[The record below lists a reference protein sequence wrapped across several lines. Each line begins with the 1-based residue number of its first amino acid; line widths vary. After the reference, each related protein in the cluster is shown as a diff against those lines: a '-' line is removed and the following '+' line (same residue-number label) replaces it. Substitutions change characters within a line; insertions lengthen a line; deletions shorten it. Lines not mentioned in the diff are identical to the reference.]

1 MAEGGVYS
9 LFRGMGAPFAT
20 VAFYNA
26 VLFAAR
32 GQMESMLAH
41 PDGMVCMFKLFEAHH
56 SNVNCRH
63 DNQCINELNDCL
75 SVSQCCLPDI
85 RVDRDL
91 VLTSKHTHAGSRAMG
106 FQQIMH
112 SFVYMP

>member
-26 VLFAAR
+26 ILFAVR

-41 PDGMVCMFKLFEAHH
+41 PDGIICM
-56 SNVNCRH
+56 
-63 DNQCINELNDCL
+63 
-75 SVSQCCLPDI
+75 
-85 RVDRDL
+85 
-91 VLTSKHTHAGSRAMG
+91 SKPFLQGS
-106 FQQIMH
+106 
-112 SFVYMP
+112 P

>member
-1 MAEGGVYS
+1 LQTIAEGGVYS

-41 PDGMVCMFKLFEAHH
+41 PDGIVCMSKLFEAHQ
-56 SNVNCRH
+56 SNINCRH
-63 DNQCINELNDCL
+63 DDQCIDELKCCL
-75 SVSQCCLPDI
+75 SLS
-85 RVDRDL
+85 
-91 VLTSKHTHAGSRAMG
+91 
-106 FQQIMH
+106 
-112 SFVYMP
+112 